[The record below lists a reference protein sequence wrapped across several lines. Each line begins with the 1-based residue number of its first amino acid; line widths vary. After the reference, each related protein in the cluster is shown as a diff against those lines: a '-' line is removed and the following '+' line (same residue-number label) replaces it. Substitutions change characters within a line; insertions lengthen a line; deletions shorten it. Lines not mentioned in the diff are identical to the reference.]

1 VIAGIIQEK
10 PTLRWAFH
18 FNANWVSRSWDSH
31 FAFGIRAARIRHR
44 LISQLFARH
53 YNQAMARYLITGIA
67 GFIGSSLAHELV
79 KQGHD
84 VSGFDNLSTGN
95 LENLADIRSSVNF
108 QEMDL
113 QDKDG
118 VKQACK
124 GIDYILHQGA
134 LASVPRSVKD
144 PLTSHESNINGTL
157 NLLLAARDAKV
168 RRIVYAASSS
178 AYGDQPTQPKQEE
191 MLPMPLSPYAVQ
203 KLTCEYYIQAFYRVY
218 GLHGVCTRYFNIFG
232 PRQAADSPYSG
243 VIAQFIHKMMAGETP
258 TIFGDGSTSR
268 DFTYIDN
275 AVNAN
280 LLACVA
286 PDEVATGRVFNI
298 GTGKSQTLNDVY
310 AGIAKILGFSASPI
324 YGPAREGDIRHSLAG
339 IDRARKELGYQPK
352 DNFFEGLEKTVAW
365 YVSEAAK

>member
-1 VIAGIIQEK
+1 
-10 PTLRWAFH
+10 
-18 FNANWVSRSWDSH
+18 
-31 FAFGIRAARIRHR
+31 
-44 LISQLFARH
+44 
-53 YNQAMARYLITGIA
+53 MARYLITGIA

-79 KQGHD
+79 KQGHE

-95 LENLADIRSSVNF
+95 LENLKAISSSIHF

-113 QDKDG
+113 QDKAG
-118 VKQACK
+118 VADACK

-144 PLTSHESNINGTL
+144 PLTSHESNVNGTL
-157 NLLLAARDAKV
+157 NLLLAAKGAGV

-178 AYGDQPTQPKQEE
+178 AYGDQATQPKRED

-203 KLTCEYYIQAFYRVY
+203 KLTCEYYIQAFCRVY
-218 GLHGVCTRYFNIFG
+218 GMQGICTRYFNIFG

-243 VIAQFIHKMMAGETP
+243 VIAQFIYKMMAGEVP
-258 TIFGDGSTSR
+258 TIFGDGTTSR
-268 DFTYIDN
+268 DFTYVDN

-286 PDEVATGRVFNI
+286 PDAVATGRVFNI

-310 AGIAKILGFSASPI
+310 FSIAKILGFREQPI
-324 YGPAREGDIRHSLAG
+324 YGPSRQGDIQHSLAS
-339 IDRARKELGYQPK
+339 IDRARTELGYKPR
-352 DNFFEGLEKTVAW
+352 DDFFEGLEKTVAW
-365 YVSEAAK
+365 YLSQGSRS